1 MHTECIFHT
10 PIIVLKTVKIY
21 LRTHTQCSIIYLCCF
36 PRLGMYWCAQ
46 TCKVI
51 LENQNIIRDLGY
63 TSVLKPVRLNL
74 RTHTY
79 MKMYLS
85 IFLRTFL
92 TKHQLQ
98 NVQCPF
104 CKIASLQEVNRF
116 GQTDPTWGHPTS
128 PLPQAKETIKLSQG
142 KTRLYNSPIICLIN
156 T

>member
-1 MHTECIFHT
+1 MTTKYIHCKSQEHFAYRKMPTMHTECIFHT
-10 PIIVLKTVKIY
+10 PISVLKTVKIY

-63 TSVLKPVRLNL
+63 TSVLKPVRLYL

-85 IFLRTFL
+85 IFLCTMCNVHSAKWLVCRRWTDLARL
-92 TKHQLQ
+92 TPHGDLR
-98 NVQCPF
+98 P
-104 CKIASLQEVNRF
+104 
-116 GQTDPTWGHPTS
+116 
-128 PLPQAKETIKLSQG
+128 PLYLRQRRPLS
-142 KTRLYNSPIICLIN
+142 
-156 T
+156 

>member
-1 MHTECIFHT
+1 MWLWLDYRLLAMTTKYIHCKSQEHFAYRKMSTMHTECIFHT
-10 PIIVLKTVKIY
+10 PISVLRTVKIY

-63 TSVLKPVRLNL
+63 NSVLKPVRLYL

-85 IFLRTFL
+85 IFLADNFEMIFR
-92 TKHQLQ
+92 
-98 NVQCPF
+98 
-104 CKIASLQEVNRF
+104 
-116 GQTDPTWGHPTS
+116 
-128 PLPQAKETIKLSQG
+128 KEITMFH
-142 KTRLYNSPIICLIN
+142 RLVKVDNE

>member
-1 MHTECIFHT
+1 MLNNLF
-10 PIIVLKTVKIY
+10 VL
-21 LRTHTQCSIIYLCCF
+21 L

-92 TKHQLQ
+92 TKHQL
-98 NVQCPF
+98 
-104 CKIASLQEVNRF
+104 
-116 GQTDPTWGHPTS
+116 
-128 PLPQAKETIKLSQG
+128 
-142 KTRLYNSPIICLIN
+142 
-156 T
+156 